1 MPTLRSDFFAGPPD
15 VPPAVGSL
23 PEPPEQPNRPMTAN
37 NTSPNVFVKFKSSSQ
52 TGKLRSLCPGP
63 PRHFPESPLIT
74 IQLTKL
80 ETALDQVRKSY
91 PKLNPA
97 DAALI
102 ASGLTLAGRHALAVY
117 DGSQYRWPEDN
128 QKLMSAIVREIEQVQ
143 ESAEPVKKTTKANAV
158 EEEPI
163 TINVGLTPNVPAAES
178 KLDGREDLKTKMSD
192 ILQDGV
198 EYLYAGTD
206 IGWQW
211 ALDRANWGT
220 ISGIELARKVKVK
233 ATFTEGAVGVEM
245 GTTGTKKR
253 ATKSKTAAAPVAE
266 AAEAVEA
273 SDDSDA
279 VEA

>member
-1 MPTLRSDFFAGPPD
+1 M
-15 VPPAVGSL
+15 
-23 PEPPEQPNRPMTAN
+23 
-37 NTSPNVFVKFKSSSQ
+37 
-52 TGKLRSLCPGP
+52 
-63 PRHFPESPLIT
+63 IT

-117 DGSQYRWPEDN
+117 DGNQYRWPEDN
-128 QKLMSAIVREIEQVQ
+128 EKLMTAIVREIEQIQ
-143 ESAEPVKKTTKANAV
+143 ETSEPVKKTTKAAAV
-158 EEEPI
+158 EEEPMMI
-163 TINVGLTPNVPAAES
+163 SVGLTPNVPAAEQ

-192 ILQDGV
+192 ILGEGV

-220 ISGIELARKVKVK
+220 MAGIELTRKVKIK

-245 GTTGTKKR
+245 GTVTKKR
-253 ATKSKTAAAPVAE
+253 PSKAKAKIVEPEAE
-266 AAEAVEA
+266 AEAEVEVEA
-273 SDDSDA
+273 T
-279 VEA
+279 EA

>member
-1 MPTLRSDFFAGPPD
+1 M
-15 VPPAVGSL
+15 
-23 PEPPEQPNRPMTAN
+23 
-37 NTSPNVFVKFKSSSQ
+37 
-52 TGKLRSLCPGP
+52 
-63 PRHFPESPLIT
+63 IT

-273 SDDSDA
+273 ADDSDT